1 MTTSK
6 LILILAWLML
16 LCSVGGVI
24 LWLFDLS
31 AYVNPYGSFLF
42 AIASLFFIKM
52 GMKMVAEDKQRRK

>member
-16 LCSVGGVI
+16 LCSVGSVI